1 MQNKYYSIKAILLQD
16 FRSVQRFIVD
26 FTESPIVSIVGDNE
40 SGKSSVTKALQTLG
54 ANMKSRSQKDYI
66 RTDTQGF
73 TLAIKFSDPEDTM
86 VVRMKA
92 KRGVNG
98 FSVQKGNK
106 VVWSCVKM
114 DDGSLP
120 PEVQEHMGFII
131 EPETQELLNVRT
143 YEDLMMFV
151 STPNGT
157 NYKVVYNALKVNNIL
172 NAKKAGQKDLSAC
185 HNRIGVREQK
195 IGILNEQLRKIQLID
210 LDPLLRVKEN
220 IKNSYDGI
228 AKLED
233 ANATRYRLDE
243 IDRSCENLS
252 SLSGVG
258 SIDEMFVYALN
269 NAMASKEKLDRL
281 NENLKELDEIQTL
294 KTFDMDLMNLLDTGL
309 KTKEKLDSISDSAYA
324 EILDVENIDFEKVR
338 MLDEALKLRDKLAVL
353 DKSECSLIDNAEV
366 INISTLEMLER
377 ALRGRD
383 KLLAIENEAS
393 KYASVSSGI
402 DVSAISL
409 FDEAFVAMKHLDD
422 LDARE
427 CETKELLR
435 VDTDVLMSFGVE
447 VATCPNCGET
457 VIMGMEHT
465 DNPS

>member
-1 MQNKYYSIKAILLQD
+1 MQNKYYPIKAILLQD

-26 FTESPIVSIVGDNE
+26 FTESPIVSVVGDNE

-73 TLAIKFSDPEDTM
+73 TLAIKFTDPEDTM

-98 FSVQKGNK
+98 FSVQKGDK
-106 VVWSCVKM
+106 VVWSCTKM

-120 PEVQEHMGFII
+120 PEIQKYMGFII

-220 IKNSYDGI
+220 IRNSYDGI
-228 AKLED
+228 AKLES
-233 ANATRYRLDE
+233 ANAISDRLNE
-243 IDRSCENLS
+243 IDRSCESLS
-252 SLSGVG
+252 GLSGVG
-258 SIDEMFVYALN
+258 SIDEMLVYALN
-269 NAMASKEKLDRL
+269 SAMASKEKIDSL
-281 NENLKELDEIQTL
+281 NKNLKELDEIQTL
-294 KTFDMDLMNLLDTGL
+294 ETFDMDLMNLLDTGL
-309 KTKEKLDSISDSAYA
+309 KTKEKLDSISDGAYA
-324 EILDVENIDFEKVR
+324 DILDVENVDYEKVR
-338 MLDEALKLRDKLAVL
+338 VLNTALELKARLAELDS
-353 DKSECSLIDNAEV
+353 SECSLIDQADV
-366 INISTLEMLER
+366 IDLTTFELLER
-377 ALRGRD
+377 ALKERD
-383 KLLAIENEAS
+383 KLLAIERDAS
-393 KYASVSSGI
+393 KYASVSSDI
-402 DVSAISL
+402 DISVMGL
-409 FDEAFVAMKHLDD
+409 FDEAFEIIKHMSELDK
-422 LDARE
+422 RE
-427 CETKELLR
+427 AETRELLKA
-435 VDTDVLMSFGVE
+435 DTGVLMSFGVE
-447 VATCPNCGET
+447 VTTCPNCGET
-457 VIMGMEHT
+457 VIIGQEHA
-465 DNPS
+465 DV